1 MSAPQYVPTSTPRS
15 LKAYDSPPRRSD
27 SWVPNR
33 PGELTEPGQ
42 PSGAR
47 LGVQGPDQGYALKL
61 ARRFDDRLVLGEGEH
76 RDDVMKGAVGVA
88 LKRASLYGRA
98 PVAGDIELA
107 LSLFGFLDSGSSS
120 ALVEARKSAFQGIA
134 NPHHYREARD
144 VVDLVPSELL
154 RGTPDE
160 VRSRRGQV
168 EAALAG

>member
-1 MSAPQYVPTSTPRS
+1 MSAPPYVPTSTPRS
-15 LKAYDSPPRRSD
+15 LKAYDSPPRRAD

-42 PSGAR
+42 PTGSR

-76 RDDVMKGAVGVA
+76 RDDVIKGAVGVA

-107 LSLFGFLDSGSSS
+107 LSLFGYLDDSSPA
-120 ALVEARKSAFQGIA
+120 ALVEARSAAFQGIA

-144 VVDLVPSELL
+144 VVDLVPAELL
-154 RGTPDE
+154 RGTPAE
-160 VRSRRGQV
+160 VLGRRAQV
-168 EAALAG
+168 EATLAG